1 MGVSIM
7 QGSLPVKR
15 PRGRPHLDESR
26 KRIKKS
32 ISLYPKIV
40 EFARELGDGKAS
52 AGIEKA
58 TAEYRLMNSEE
69 TLENLK
75 HKPSGLVGIEVVKTS
90 VSLTPE
96 TLDLLIVVGGGVLSQ
111 GISEILQMVM
121 GARRRQG

>member
-40 EFARELGDGKAS
+40 EFARELGGGVAS
-52 AGIEKA
+52 TGIEKA
-58 TAEYRLMNSEE
+58 TDEYRLMDSEE
-69 TLENLK
+69 TQLNLK
-75 HKPSGLVGIEVVKTS
+75 NRPPGLVGIEVVKTS

-96 TLDLLIVVGGGVLSQ
+96 TLELLIVAGGGVLSQ
-111 GISEILQMVM
+111 GISEVLQVAM
-121 GARRRQG
+121 GARRRKG

>member
-1 MGVSIM
+1 MGVISM

-15 PRGRPHLDESR
+15 PRGRPHLDESV

-40 EFARELGDGKAS
+40 QFARELGGGVAS
-52 AGIEKA
+52 TGIEQA
-58 TAEYRLMNSEE
+58 TAEYRLMTSEE
-69 TLENLK
+69 TQENLR

-96 TLDLLIVVGGGVLSQ
+96 TLELLTVVGGGVLSQ
-111 GISEILQMVM
+111 GISEILQVAM
-121 GARRRQG
+121 GARERKS